1 MSTDPKPIEEERVEA
16 VVEDGSVEKQ
26 QSVLDLAR
34 EVQEAHPK
42 AYSYEMLRLLAVLLV
57 GYFCI
62 ILQGFDG
69 SLMGAINAMPQYQQ
83 FFGL

>member
-1 MSTDPKPIEEERVEA
+1 MSTDPKAIDEERIEA
-16 VVEDGSVEKQ
+16 IAVDASGEKQ
-26 QSVLDLAR
+26 QSVLDLVQ
-34 EVQEAHPK
+34 EVQDAKPK
-42 AYSYEMLRLLAVLLV
+42 AFSMPMVRLFAVLLS

>member
-1 MSTDPKPIEEERVEA
+1 MSGDAKPIEEERVEA
-16 VVEDGSVEKQ
+16 VVEGGTVAKQ

-34 EVQEAHPK
+34 EVQEAQPK
-42 AYSYEMLRLLAVLLV
+42 AFSFAMFRLLAVLLV